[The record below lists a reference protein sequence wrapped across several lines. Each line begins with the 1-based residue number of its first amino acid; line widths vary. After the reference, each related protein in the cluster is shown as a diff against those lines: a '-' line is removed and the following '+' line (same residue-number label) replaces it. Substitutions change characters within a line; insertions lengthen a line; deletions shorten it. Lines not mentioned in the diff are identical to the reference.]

1 MVRSDRNNVGSGR
14 AADQRWVRPAVSGLM
29 LAGSLAVSGRAQM
42 PESLVGRP
50 APGFSLES
58 VQHTRVELEQYRGK
72 VVLLNFWA
80 TWCGPCKVEMPRF
93 MEWQKEYGARGLQVI
108 GVSIDDSAAPAR
120 ALVEKLHLNYPV
132 VMGDAK
138 LGERYGGVL
147 GVPVTFLIDRA
158 GSVRA
163 RFDGEEHLAAE
174 ERQVR
179 EKLGLPGH

>member
-1 MVRSDRNNVGSGR
+1 MVLSRSDKFV
-14 AADQRWVRPAVSGLM
+14 L
-29 LAGSLAVSGRAQM
+29 RAQFACAVLLM
-42 PESLVGRP
+42 VLSGVATAQESKSLVGQRAP
-50 APGFSLES
+50 AFAIQDLHGA
-58 VQHTRVELEQYRGK
+58 HVELEKDRGK

-93 MEWQKEYGARGLQVI
+93 MQWQKQYGPQGLQVI
-108 GVSIDDSAAPAR
+108 GVSIDDTAAPAR
-120 ALVEKLHLNYPV
+120 AYVEKLHLNYPV

-138 LGERYGGVL
+138 LGARYGGVL

-158 GSVRA
+158 GVVRA

-179 EKLGLPGH
+179 ALLGAGP

>member
-1 MVRSDRNNVGSGR
+1 MLLFVLGRVGS
-14 AADQRWVRPAVSGLM
+14 
-29 LAGSLAVSGRAQM
+29 AQE
-42 PESLVGRP
+42 PVSLVGRR
-50 APGFSLES
+50 APEFSLPDLHQGR
-58 VQHTRVELEQYRGK
+58 VDLRQHRGK

-80 TWCGPCKVEMPRF
+80 TWCAPCKVEMPQF
-93 MEWQKEYGARGLQVI
+93 MQWQKEYGPRGLVVI

-120 ALVEKLHLNYPV
+120 AFVEKLHLNYPV
-132 VMGDAK
+132 VMGNAK

-158 GSVRA
+158 GVVRA

-179 EKLGLPGH
+179 ALLGGAGR